1 MSSLFCKKLYFW
13 ITFVEVKTSK
23 LADLPTIKT
32 NGPALDVYRYTV
44 LGGVYYLWNM
54 EVYSVE
60 SGALI

>member
-1 MSSLFCKKLYFW
+1 MSSLFCKKLDFW

-44 LGGVYYLWNM
+44 LGGVYYLWT
-54 EVYSVE
+54 
-60 SGALI
+60 